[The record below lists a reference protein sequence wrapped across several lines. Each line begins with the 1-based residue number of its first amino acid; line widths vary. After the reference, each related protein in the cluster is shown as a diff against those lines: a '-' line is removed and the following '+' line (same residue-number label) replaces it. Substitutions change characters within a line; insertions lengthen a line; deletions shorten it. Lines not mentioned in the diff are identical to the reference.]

1 MESHKFV
8 FVVDKDGKAE
18 YREVKL
24 GPVVDGLRVVKTGL
38 KPGEKIVVNGL
49 QRVRPGALLKTE
61 VAAMGARGQQASNHS
76 NQDVVQR

>member
-1 MESHKFV
+1 
-8 FVVDKDGKAE
+8 
-18 YREVKL
+18 
-24 GPVVDGLRVVKTGL
+24 
-38 KPGEKIVVNGL
+38 L